1 MLVRDV
7 MTRRPVTVPVTGTVA
22 DALAT
27 AEKADVHH
35 LLLTSKDEFAG
46 VLCVCAL
53 RELDRTET
61 LLSRLPH
68 RIVAVQAES
77 PVWIA
82 QRRFDEQEVS
92 CMPVFEGDDLVEAG
106 AENAEEGAGA
116 PMVNSASHA
125 VPSAARH
132 APCAPIRCTV
142 IFRPACPAR
151 IAAAARWSS
160 TKALRTERT
169 RSDFATVLRS
179 YVTTARPVVIAPAC
193 TFLGTTADR

>member
-92 CMPVFEGDDLVEAG
+92 CMPVFEGDDLVGVLTRGDLRRRANGELSQPRCSFCG
-106 AENAEEGAGA
+106 ETRHVRPHPLHRDLSTCLSCEDRGRGEVEFDEGVA
-116 PMVNSASHA
+116 H
-125 VPSAARH
+125 
-132 APCAPIRCTV
+132 
-142 IFRPACPAR
+142 
-151 IAAAARWSS
+151 
-160 TKALRTERT
+160 
-169 RSDFATVLRS
+169 
-179 YVTTARPVVIAPAC
+179 
-193 TFLGTTADR
+193 